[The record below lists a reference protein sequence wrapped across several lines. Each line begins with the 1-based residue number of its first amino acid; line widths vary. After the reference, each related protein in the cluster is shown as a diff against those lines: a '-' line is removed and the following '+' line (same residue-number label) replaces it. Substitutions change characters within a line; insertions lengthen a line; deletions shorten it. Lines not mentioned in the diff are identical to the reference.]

1 VCTAYADM
9 TKSASGRSSH
19 PGWLRRPALERRLD
33 EAFARRVTTLTA
45 DAGFGKSTLL
55 AAWTEDVECIWYTA
69 GANDAALP
77 SLTQGI
83 ADAIRSSLPGLIEI
97 PTALSGSADGDEF
110 LHAETFA
117 GLLCSVLEG
126 QLTHDVVLVLDDVH
140 QLPVGGGAVRLVESL
155 CRHAPPTLHLVLAS
169 RTPPPFQVGR
179 LRAAGQLLELSAA
192 DLVFTTEEIEQLLD
206 GTLRDG
212 DAGLAAALYELT
224 AGWPALV
231 RLATEALRPVPAEAR
246 HAALDQFRRNPSVLW
261 DYLAEQVFAQE
272 GTSLKELL
280 RVAALLDRF
289 TPELCD
295 ALGVPEAA
303 AAIHDLVRRGLFLER
318 HGDSFSLHT
327 LVREFALRT
336 WPWPVEEAL
345 SLRARAA
352 QWLESQ
358 GQIEDALATL
368 AAAASHSE
376 LARLLA
382 QHGERLLATGAVDTV
397 SRLAELIP
405 RNQRNAAIE
414 QLAGEAHTIRGEHER
429 ALECLRRAAG
439 DATMLP
445 PQLGWRLVQA
455 HFLRG
460 NLDEALAV
468 LRRSSHG
475 EGDPADNALL
485 LAWGASVQTRRGD
498 RDDARSLAA
507 RALHAAHAAEDDRA
521 LAAAHT
527 AASHAAPDTDDPSAH
542 DSHLAQALAAAQ
554 RAGDPLQTIRIR
566 NALGSK
572 LLEGGWY
579 SQAIDELDTATAAA
593 ELFGYPS
600 LRALS
605 LMNRGLAHW
614 CCGRLVEASADYAA
628 AIAIYRQTGTR
639 EICYAIIGGG
649 DVHRERGNI
658 AMARAAYEEGLELA
672 ERAGDLQGIVPGL
685 YQLAK
690 VLVDDEPERA
700 RRLARRAVAYGWPD
714 KAWALNASGWVA
726 LAQNDREHAH
736 AAAEQASAAALLQ
749 RDRYGLAESFELK
762 ALCAVDVTDKQ
773 HLFEEALE
781 LWRELGNRLH
791 EAEVELALAQLS
803 TGSAAHS
810 ASKRA
815 RRTLQTLGVRA
826 NPNGPAGLLRFVA
839 LEPAQPVAIETLG
852 GFRVLRDGEPIR
864 LQEWQ
869 SKKARDLL
877 KLLLAR
883 HGQPTTRETVAEALW
898 PESEMAKARGSLS
911 VALSTLRSVLDPDK
925 RHPLERFVRA
935 DNESIAL
942 ELDNLAV
949 DVETF
954 LREAT
959 TALALRASGS
969 DDAPERLEYAESLY
983 VGEFLE
989 EDPYEDW
996 AVPLREEARAA
1007 YLSTA
1012 RALAENAA
1020 LTGRHDDATGY
1031 LLRILQ
1037 RDRYDEHANL
1047 ALVTHLAHAGR
1058 HGEARRAYRIYVDR
1072 MTDIGIEPAVFPAR
1086 ARSSFPLE

>member
-1 VCTAYADM
+1 M
-9 TKSASGRSSH
+9 TKSASRRSSH

-33 EAFARRVTTLTA
+33 DAFARRLTTVTA

-55 AAWTEDVECIWYTA
+55 TAWTEDVECIWYTVS
-69 GANDAALP
+69 GNDVALP
-77 SLTQGI
+77 ALAQGI
-83 ADAIRSSLPGLIEI
+83 ADAVRSSLPGVVDL
-97 PTALSGSADGDEF
+97 PTALSGGAEGDEF

-117 GLLCSVLEG
+117 GLLCSSLEG
-126 QLTHDVVLVLDDVH
+126 RLTHDVVLVLDDVH
-140 QLPVGGGAVRLVESL
+140 QLPAGGGALRLVESL
-155 CRHAPPTLHLVLAS
+155 CRQAPATLHLVLAS

-179 LRAAGQLLELSAA
+179 LRAAGELLELSAA
-192 DLVFTTEEIEQLLD
+192 DLVLTAEEIEQLV
-206 GTLRDG
+206 GERDT
-212 DAGLAAALYELT
+212 GLAAELHELT

-231 RLATEALRPVPAEAR
+231 RLATEALRPVPAGAR
-246 HAALDQFRRNPSVLW
+246 HAALEQFRRNPTVLW

-272 GTSLKELL
+272 GTSARELL

-336 WPWPVEEAL
+336 WPWPAEEAGL
-345 SLRARAA
+345 LRARAA
-352 QWLESQ
+352 QWLEAH
-358 GQIEDALATL
+358 GHIDDALATV
-368 AAAASHSE
+368 AAAANHGE

-382 QHGERLLATGAVDTV
+382 QHGEDMLATGAVDTV
-397 SRLAELIP
+397 SRLTELLP
-405 RNQRNAAIE
+405 RDQRNPAIE
-414 QLAGEAHTIRGEHER
+414 QLAGEAYTIRGEHER

-439 DATMLP
+439 DATTLP
-445 PQLGWRLVQA
+445 AQLGWRLVQA
-455 HFLRG
+455 HFLSG
-460 NLDEALAV
+460 NLDEALAD
-468 LRRSSHG
+468 LRRSSHS
-475 EGDPADNALL
+475 EADPADDALL
-485 LAWGASVQTRRGD
+485 LAWGANVQTRRGE
-498 RDDARSLAA
+498 RDEARSLAT
-507 RALHAAHAAEDDRA
+507 RALHAAQAADDDRA

-527 AASHAAPDTDDPSAH
+527 AASHAASDTDDPSAH
-542 DSHLAQALAAAQ
+542 DWHLAQALAAAQ
-554 RAGDPLQTIRIR
+554 RAGDRLQTIRVR

-572 LLEGGWY
+572 LLEAGWY
-579 SQAIDELDTATAAA
+579 SQAIHELDEAIAFA

-628 AIAIYRQTGTR
+628 AIEIYRQTGTR
-639 EICYAIIGGG
+639 EICYAIIGSG

-690 VLVDDEPERA
+690 VIVDDEPERA
-700 RRLARRAVAYGWPD
+700 RRLAQRAVAYGWPD
-714 KAWALNASGWVA
+714 EAWALNAAGWVA
-726 LAQNDREHAH
+726 LAQDDRENAD
-736 AAAEQASAAALLQ
+736 AAAERASAAARAH
-749 RDRYGLAESFELK
+749 RDRYGLAESLELR
-762 ALCAVDVTDKQ
+762 ALCAGDLADRQ

-781 LWRELGNRLH
+781 LWRELGNKLH

-810 ASKRA
+810 AGTRA
-815 RRTLQTLGVRA
+815 RRTLQTLGVRV
-826 NPNGPAGLLRFVA
+826 NPKGPAGLLRFVA
-839 LEPAQPVAIETLG
+839 LEPAQPIAIETLG

-877 KLLLAR
+877 KLLLSR
-883 HGQPTTRETVAEALW
+883 HGQPTRRETVAEALW
-898 PESEMAKARGSLS
+898 PETETAKARGSLS

-925 RHPLERFVRA
+925 RHPPERFVRA

-959 TALALRASGS
+959 TALALRTVGS
-969 DDAPERLEYAESLY
+969 DDARERLEYAESLY
-983 VGEFLE
+983 GGDFLE
-989 EDPYEDW
+989 EDPYDDW

-1012 RALAENAA
+1012 RALADNAA
-1020 LTGRHDDATGY
+1020 HAGRHDDATGY
-1031 LLRILQ
+1031 LLRVLQ
-1037 RDRYDEHANL
+1037 RDRYDEQANL

-1072 MTDIGIEPAVFPAR
+1072 MADIGIEPAVFPAR
-1086 ARSSFPLE
+1086 TR

>member
-1 VCTAYADM
+1 M
-9 TKSASGRSSH
+9 TESESGRSSR

-33 EAFARRVTTLTA
+33 DAFARRLTTLTA

-55 AAWTEDVECIWYTA
+55 AAWTEDVECIWYTT
-69 GANDAALP
+69 GGNDAALP
-77 SLTQGI
+77 SLSQGI
-83 ADAIRSSLPGLIEI
+83 ADAIRAALPELIDL
-97 PTALSGSADGDEF
+97 PAAPSASAEGDAF

-117 GLLCSVLEG
+117 GLLCSVLEA
-126 QLTHDVVLVLDDVH
+126 QLTHDVVLVLDDIH
-140 QLPVGGGAVRLVESL
+140 RLPAGSGALRLVESL
-155 CRHAPPTLHLVLAS
+155 CRQAPETLHLVLAS
-169 RTPPPFQVGR
+169 RTPPAFQVGR

-192 DLVFTTEEIEQLLD
+192 DLAFTPVEIEQLLD
-206 GTLRDG
+206 GDS
-212 DAGLAAALYELT
+212 DARLAPALYELT

-231 RLATEALRPVPAEAR
+231 RLATQALKPVPAGAR
-246 HAALDQFRRNPSVLW
+246 HAALEQFRRNPSVLW

-272 GTSLKELL
+272 RTSVQELL
-280 RVAALLDRF
+280 RVAALLDRV
-289 TPELCD
+289 TPEICD

-303 AAIHDLVRRGLFLER
+303 ATVNDLVRRGLFLER
-318 HGDSFSLHT
+318 HGDSLSLHT
-327 LVREFALRT
+327 LVREFVLRA
-336 WPWPVEEAL
+336 WPWPVEEAR
-345 SLRARAA
+345 SVRARAA
-352 QWLESQ
+352 QWLE
-358 GQIEDALATL
+358 GHGRIEEALATL
-368 AAAASHSE
+368 AGIAEHDE

-382 QHGERLLATGAVDTV
+382 HHGESLLATGAVDTV

-405 RNQRNAAIE
+405 RPYRNAAIE

-455 HFLRG
+455 HYLSG
-460 NLDEALAV
+460 NLDEALAA

-475 EGDPADNALL
+475 EGDPGDNALL

-498 RDDARSLAA
+498 RADARSLAA
-507 RALHAAHAAEDDRA
+507 RALEAADTAKDDRA

-527 AASHAAPDTDDPSAH
+527 AAAHAAPDSDDPSAH

-566 NALGSK
+566 NSLGSK

-579 SQAIDELDTATAAA
+579 TQAIDELDKATAAA

-639 EICYAIIGGG
+639 EICYAIIGSG

-700 RRLARRAVAYGWPD
+700 RRLAQRAVAYGWPD
-714 KAWALNASGWVA
+714 KAWALNASGWIA
-726 LAQNDREHAH
+726 LAQNDREHARG
-736 AAAEQASAAALLQ
+736 AAEQASAAALLH
-749 RDRYGLAESFELK
+749 RDRYGLAESLELK
-762 ALCAVDVTDKQ
+762 AVCAAGVADKLR
-773 HLFEEALE
+773 LFDEALE
-781 LWRELGNRLH
+781 LWRELGNKLH
-791 EAEVELALAQLS
+791 EAEVELAIAQLS

-810 ASKRA
+810 AGKRA

-826 NPNGPAGLLRFVA
+826 NPSGPAGLLRFVA

-852 GFRVLRDGEPIR
+852 GFRVLREGEPIR

-883 HGQPTTRETVAEALW
+883 HGQPTTRETVTEALW
-898 PESEMAKARGSLS
+898 PETETAKARSSLS

-925 RHPLERFVRA
+925 RHPPEHFVRA
-935 DNESIAL
+935 DNESIAV

-954 LREAT
+954 LREAK

-983 VGEFLE
+983 AGDFLE
-989 EDPYEDW
+989 EDPYADW

-1012 RALAENAA
+1012 RALAENATLA
-1020 LTGRHDDATGY
+1020 GRHDHATGY

-1037 RDRYDEHANL
+1037 RDRYDEQANL

-1086 ARSSFPLE
+1086 ARSYFPLG